1 MLMKQSSLAFSIPL
15 EDLVADIDALMK
27 DVSDRLGSLD
37 AEVRSAVSEDRLK
50 ALISETLGSE
60 EFTRKMRFSGAG
72 DARLF
77 GSKFSR
83 HNLGASDVEF
93 LYDLMSARA
102 RAGVGR
108 GPSEELQQAFGA
120 ISNALYMS
128 EDEVRKLD
136 AGKMLDDLAP
146 RIPKSQARA
155 LENVLARAMDTAESG
170 YGQQLVG
177 AQYVADLW
185 MAARPAS
192 RVFGLIDTF
201 EMTAPTTYLP
211 VEVDIP
217 ELLWVG
223 ENTSSTASNYD
234 TVATGS
240 QRVAVTANKFVIH
253 QMWSGELEED
263 SIIPFIPFLRQQA
276 ALAIAHY
283 SDSLVVNGDTTNAA
297 TGNINLD
304 DADPANTKH
313 YLAADGLRHAAL
325 VDNTANATDIAGT
338 ITLAALRDLR
348 GLMIDTARFVDWGHP
363 TDANDL
369 VYLADPATA
378 DRIATLDEVIKAKQ
392 YGGGLNAALLNGEVG
407 RVINHAIISTMA
419 VGKTEADGKIST
431 TAGNNTKGQ
440 VIAFNRRGIKAG
452 WRRRVRVEVERIP
465 ATDQT
470 RIVYSLR
477 MGLGRFTPTGA
488 ASGIESVAVGYNISL

>member
-1 MLMKQSSLAFSIPL
+1 
-15 EDLVADIDALMK
+15 VADIDSLMK
-27 DVSDRLGSLD
+27 DINDRLASLD
-37 AEVRSAVSEDRLK
+37 TDVRGAISEDRIK
-50 ALISETLGSE
+50 GMITEAIASE
-60 EFTRKMRFSGAG
+60 EFTRKMRFNGGS
-72 DARLF
+72 DARLI

-83 HNLGASDVEF
+83 HNLGVSDVEF
-93 LYDLMSARA
+93 LYDLMTARA
-102 RAGVGR
+102 RSGKA
-108 GPSEELQQAFGA
+108 GPSEELTGAFNA
-120 ISNALYMS
+120 ISDAMYIS
-128 EDEVRKLD
+128 EAEVRRLDQGKL
-136 AGKMLDDLAP
+136 LDDLAP
-146 RIPKSQARA
+146 RVPKAQARA
-155 LENVLARAMDTAESG
+155 LEQALTRAMDTAESG
-170 YGQQLVG
+170 AGQQLVG

-185 MAARPAS
+185 AAARPAS

-217 ELLWVG
+217 EMLYVG
-223 ENTSSTASNYD
+223 ESTSSTASNYD

-276 ALAIAHY
+276 AVSIAHY
-283 SDSLVVNGDTTNAA
+283 SDSLVMNGDTTSSA

-304 DADPANTKH
+304 DASPAATKH

-325 VDNTANATDIAGT
+325 VDNTANATNLAGV

-348 GLMIDTARFVDWGHP
+348 GLMIDSSRFVDWGHP
-363 TDANDL
+363 TDPNDL
-369 VYLADPATA
+369 VYVADPATA

-407 RVINHAIISTMA
+407 RVINHAIISSMA

-440 VIAFNRRGIKAG
+440 VICFNRRGIKAG

-488 ASGIESVAVGYNISL
+488 ASGIESAAVAYNITL